1 MLHQELEDKG
11 VKYLFENVRYNGESE
26 PFRAINHLA
35 LNWYRDN
42 NGNDLLYSNGI
53 SIGPILTRRAFF
65 DFCNDFKNYNA
76 LSYWLNE
83 YEKIAIPEIHSASIQ
98 RVSKV
103 LGNNLDVYE
112 SSNNNT
118 DCYIP
123 SCFEQADLS
132 EPHIHSLSGFMRIVQ
147 TPFLRYIKKKRKI
160 LYIYDWSNI
169 RSASRRKDF
178 LLSNSRYH
186 LQLV

>member
-1 MLHQELEDKG
+1 LKKSKAYIIYNKDQYHSIIDEVDSSIDLIAENYLLYQELEDKG
-11 VKYLFENVRYNGESE
+11 VKYLFENVRYKGESE

-76 LSYWLNE
+76 LSYWLNK

-103 LGNNLDVYE
+103 LGNNLDV
-112 SSNNNT
+112 
-118 DCYIP
+118 
-123 SCFEQADLS
+123 
-132 EPHIHSLSGFMRIVQ
+132 
-147 TPFLRYIKKKRKI
+147 
-160 LYIYDWSNI
+160 
-169 RSASRRKDF
+169 
-178 LLSNSRYH
+178 
-186 LQLV
+186 